1 MKFII
6 DRFEGN
12 FAVCEDEEG
21 NMHNIDRTLISG
33 NPKEGDVIEKQGD
46 LYRINIEETE
56 KRKKEVEELMK
67 DMWS

>member
-6 DRFEGN
+6 DRFEGS

-21 NMHNIDRTLISG
+21 SMHNIEKNLIIG
-33 NPKEGDVIEKQGD
+33 NPKEGDIIEKQGD
-46 LYRINIEETE
+46 IYNINPEETE

>member
-6 DRFEGN
+6 DRFEGS
-12 FAVCEDEEG
+12 FAVCEDEDG
-21 NMHNIDRTLISG
+21 RMQNIARNLISG
-33 NPKEGDVIEKQGD
+33 NPKEGDIIEKQGE
-46 LYRINIEETE
+46 LYNINPEETE

>member
-21 NMHNIDRTLISG
+21 NMHNIARSLIVG
-33 NPKEGDVIEKQGD
+33 KPHEGDIIEKQGNT
-46 LYRINIEETE
+46 YNINPEETE

>member
-6 DRFEGN
+6 DRFEGS
-12 FAVCEDEEG
+12 FAVCEDEDG
-21 NMHNIDRTLISG
+21 RMKNIERNLISG
-33 NPKEGDVIEKQGD
+33 NPKEGDIIEKQGEI
-46 LYRINIEETE
+46 YNINPEETE

>member
-6 DRFEGN
+6 DRFEGS
-12 FAVCEDEEG
+12 FAVCEDEDG
-21 NMHNIDRTLISG
+21 RMQNIERNLISG
-33 NPKEGDVIEKQGD
+33 NPKEGDIIEKQGV
-46 LYRINIEETE
+46 LYNINSEETE